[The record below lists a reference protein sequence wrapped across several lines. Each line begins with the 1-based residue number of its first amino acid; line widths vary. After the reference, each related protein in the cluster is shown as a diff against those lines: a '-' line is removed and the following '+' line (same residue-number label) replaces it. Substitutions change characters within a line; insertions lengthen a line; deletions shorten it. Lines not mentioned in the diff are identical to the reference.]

1 MAVRV
6 AEYFERYAAALP
18 HLRGK
23 GADDGHDHA
32 A

>member
-6 AEYFERYAAALP
+6 AEYFERYAAALS

-32 A
+32 V